1 MTSRI
6 VSKASSPSSVSISD
20 IVRRLWIF
28 LIALAIEGA
37 ILEFMEKESKLY
49 LRPTPP
55 VAEASSKCLKG
66 IK

>member
-6 VSKASSPSSVSISD
+6 VSKASSPSIVSISD

-37 ILEFMEKESKLY
+37 ILLFMEKESKLY
-49 LRPTPP
+49 FRPTPP
-55 VAEASSKCLKG
+55 VVEASSKCLKG
-66 IK
+66 MK